1 MKAQELK
8 NKGNDELQK
17 LLQDKKS
24 RVVNLKINIVGGN
37 VKNIRELREAKKD
50 ASRIYT
56 ILNKLNTSKEK

>member
-1 MKAQELK
+1 MKAQELE

-37 VKNIRELREAKKD
+37 VKNVRELREAKKD
-50 ASRIYT
+50 VSRIYT
-56 ILNKLNTSKEK
+56 ILNSKKEK